1 MWKEKLGGYMLDVS
15 KYVLT
20 GIVISSIFKDIGE
33 NRLLIYCLGLIVSL
47 LTLIIGLLLSNKK
60 IDKPLKKEE

>member
-33 NRLLIYCLGLIVSL
+33 SRLLIYCLGLIVSL

-60 IDKPLKKEE
+60 IDKPLKKDE